1 MIKDLTR
8 TGKALGDPQRVRAL
22 AALRGGELCLCA
34 LITLLKLAPSTVS
47 KHMSLLIQA
56 GLVLSRKEGRWVHY
70 RLAKGR
76 VTTHVRMALELVDS
90 ALRDDAQAARDV
102 RALCRIRTAD
112 NKEISKCYR
121 VSDCA

>member
-1 MIKDLTR
+1 MIKDLTMI
-8 TGKALGDPQRVRAL
+8 GKALGDPQRVRAL
-22 AALRGGELCLCA
+22 SALRGGELCLCG

-76 VTTHVRMALELVDS
+76 VPVHVRAALCLLDA
-90 ALRDDAQAARDV
+90 ALHDDAQS
-102 RALCRIRTAD
+102 ALDTRTLRRIRTAD
-112 NKEISKCYR
+112 NTEMSKCYR
-121 VSDCA
+121 V

>member
-70 RLAKGR
+70 RLADGR
-76 VTTHVRMALELVDS
+76 VPGHVRAALDMVHA
-90 ALRDDAQAARDV
+90 ALRDDAQATRDD
-102 RALCRIRTAD
+102 RALRRIRLAD
-112 NKEISKCYR
+112 NKEISNCYR
-121 VSDCA
+121 T